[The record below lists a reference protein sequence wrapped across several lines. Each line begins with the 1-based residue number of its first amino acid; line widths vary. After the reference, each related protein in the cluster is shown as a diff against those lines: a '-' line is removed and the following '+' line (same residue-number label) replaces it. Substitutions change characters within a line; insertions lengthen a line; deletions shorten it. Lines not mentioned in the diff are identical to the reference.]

1 MSFDIL
7 GMAKLERY
15 LFVEL
20 VAMHC
25 DQLFNDSLSCF
36 RFAFR
41 NIWVGR
47 CLDVRFVPSSCVLDR
62 FGESGG

>member
-1 MSFDIL
+1 
-7 GMAKLERY
+7 MAKLERY

-25 DQLFNDSLSCF
+25 DQFSTILFLVFGLIF
-36 RFAFR
+36 R
-41 NIWVGR
+41 IYGVEG

-62 FGESGG
+62 SWDSLTGKGMEPF

>member
-1 MSFDIL
+1 MCYDIL
-7 GMAKLERY
+7 GMAKLERF

-36 RFAFR
+36 PFAFR
-41 NIWVGR
+41 IYGAGG
-47 CLDVRFVPSSCVLDR
+47 CLDVRFVPSSCVLCR